1 MKKTLKIVLVAVLLV
16 AVAFSLSACGK
27 KEESENKA
35 NGNGTQSSQ
44 DNNTQVSTDESFSRG
59 EWNGNQYVNNFAKIK
74 FSLPTGWGKASDEEI
89 AKIMEIGVEQLNQD
103 QKELA
108 ELAKQTTV
116 YGMVVNNPTTGENVS
131 VLLEKPAVKI
141 TTDTYLE
148 TLKSQLQLVS
158 SIKYE
163 IGEASTTKI
172 GNENYSVLSAKA
184 TVSDVTVG
192 QNYYVKAEGDY
203 IITIIVTTTADEQ
216 LNTILASFK

>member
-1 MKKTLKIVLVAVLLV
+1 MKKTLKIVLVAVILV

-35 NGNGTQSSQ
+35 NKNGTQSSQ

-59 EWNGNQYVNNFAKIK
+59 EWNGNLYYYVGY
-74 FSLPTGWGKASDEEI
+74 STEEI